1 MAERKGQF
9 FIIGAVI
16 ILLAL
21 FSLNS
26 DLGTEWKE
34 DVSEG
39 TEWKEDVSE
48 GQGSDSI
55 AVLSDIRNGIN
66 ATVLASAPDDLSGN
80 LKKFSLA
87 EKDSLK
93 NRYSLDII
101 YNVSASS
108 VAANV
113 TLKSK
118 DVYIEKMIVVPRV

>member
-1 MAERKGQF
+1 MAKRKGQF

-26 DLGTEWKE
+26 DL
-34 DVSEG
+34 G

-66 ATVLASAPDDLSGN
+66 ATVLASAPDDLTEN
-80 LKKFSLA
+80 LRKFSLA

-118 DVYIEKMIVVPRV
+118 DVYVRNMIVVPRV